1 MSTKKP
7 MLLLFAGPNGSG
19 KSTITSHFDM
29 VGEYTNADDVVASTG
44 ISIVDAA
51 KLVDERRYCVDF
63 APSMIY
69 EKSKMEYL
77 LNSNNTSYK
86 DDDIC
91 SDVTSD
97 INRGIKCFRRLVPYI
112 TQYIPVDVSVS
123 DKELYCQFVAANY
136 FCNIEIDVS
145 DD

>member
-51 KLVDERRYCVDF
+51 KLVDERR
-63 APSMIY
+63 
-69 EKSKMEYL
+69 L
-77 LNSNNTSYK
+77 
-86 DDDIC
+86 
-91 SDVTSD
+91 
-97 INRGIKCFRRLVPYI
+97 RL
-112 TQYIPVDVSVS
+112 
-123 DKELYCQFVAANY
+123 
-136 FCNIEIDVS
+136 
-145 DD
+145 